1 MSDTQRTVRARILVA
16 VDTEGN
22 YTSIGY
28 SDQTDDDLKDY
39 IILDSLNEGLI
50 AYHWIEADIPV
61 PVAPAETTV
70 EGVVTDGGQETLS

>member
-1 MSDTQRTVRARILVA
+1 MTDIKRTVRARILVA

-28 SDQTDDDLKDY
+28 SGATDYRLKID
-39 IILDSLNEGLI
+39 IFLDALHETFV
-50 AYHWIEADIPV
+50 AYRWIEADIPV

-70 EGVVTDGGQETLS
+70 EGVVTDGGQEILP